1 VNKKPFRIRY
11 TKHFWEQF
19 KERGKHSPVP
29 ITVELVEETIKNP
42 DFVLN
47 DPKYPQ
53 RIWLIKKVVDRCFKV
68 IVETK
73 EEEIIVI
80 TLMFDRVLRR
90 KGLCK

>member
-1 VNKKPFRIRY
+1 VNKEPFRIRY

-29 ITVELVEETIKNP
+29 LTIELVEETLQNP
-42 DFVLN
+42 DMVLN
-47 DPKYPQ
+47 DPKYSK
-53 RIWLIKKVVDRCFKV
+53 RKWLIKKVAGRCFKV
-68 IVETK
+68 IVETGK
-73 EEEIIVI
+73 EEIVVI